1 MSVILLKVTRGLQ
14 VSQVQAALPV
24 QAKKT
29 YSGRRG
35 IAHSQFASVLDQDK
49 WLASLPQLLFLQGN
63 NCQYPL
69 KRRLGGHLKWSDALE
84 KI

>member
-14 VSQVQAALPV
+14 VSQVRAALPV
-24 QAKKT
+24 QPTKT
-29 YSGRRG
+29 YSGGRG
-35 IAHSQFASVLDQDK
+35 IAPLTIYLHTRSRQVVGFT
-49 WLASLPQLLFLQGN
+49 PQLIFLQGN

-69 KRRLGGHLKWSDALE
+69 KMGLSGHLKWSDALE